1 MAQNGG
7 EFVKRALVYG
17 FLSFGDVRV
26 NPSAVLIERLRASRR
41 AERLLLRS
49 FEVSYEAVA
58 RELDALFASD
68 GSIAAAIGFGVAAGE
83 HAVRLERVARNAVG
97 AKADARGANAEG
109 AAVVAGGRS
118 EYQTGYDAARLCET
132 LVGADIPA
140 RVSDDAGGYLCNFAY
155 YLTARHLTARGAPD
169 APPALFAH
177 LPLQPSEAA
186 RLGSKSPSMA
196 IDLMESAANLILDA
210 VLD

>member
-1 MAQNGG
+1 M
-7 EFVKRALVYG
+7 KRALVYG

-41 AERLLLRS
+41 DSRLLLRS

-68 GSIAAAIGFGVAAGE
+68 GSIAAGE
-83 HAVRLERVARNAVG
+83 HAVRLERVARNAIG
-97 AKADARGANAEG
+97 AKTDARGANAEG
-109 AAVVAGGRS
+109 AAAVAGGRS

-132 LVGADIPA
+132 LVGAEIPA

-196 IDLMESAANLILDA
+196 IDLMETAANLILDA